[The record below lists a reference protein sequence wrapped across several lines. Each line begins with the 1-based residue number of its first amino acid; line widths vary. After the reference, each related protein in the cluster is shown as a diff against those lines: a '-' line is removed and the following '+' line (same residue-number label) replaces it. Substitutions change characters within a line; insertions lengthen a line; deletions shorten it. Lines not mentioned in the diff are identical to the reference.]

1 MIYLKIPT
9 LTYNRELKGRETS
22 LRVKRTAPN
31 AMRDEAKEGFL
42 QGIHLESSI

>member
-31 AMRDEAKEGFL
+31 DEAQEGFL
-42 QGIHLESSI
+42 EGIHLESRI